1 MLSQLCVRAT
11 HKNQCEDAVFVK
23 ETASSVFGVVCD
35 GCSTGIN
42 SHFAS
47 QLLCYIVEKVK
58 IDELR
63 LTSTDVI
70 SDICWKFKWTKEVTQ
85 LSEMHLLTTGLF
97 FHYDKKKEEL
107 SIRVFGDGYYYI
119 NGVEYCIDQ
128 NNTPDYLAYHLNN
141 VDYLDYMFKNPEF
154 IHENVKSFQICT
166 DGIKS
171 FQISQFESSDKNPSI
186 LLESPTSENYLKRMF
201 NILTKN
207 KWTIADDLS
216 IISYTNVN
224 QPESTN

>member
-11 HKNQCEDAVFVK
+11 YKNTCEDAVFVK
-23 ETASSVFGVVCD
+23 ETASSVFGICAD

-63 LTSTDVI
+63 LTSTSVI
-70 SDICWKFKWTKEVTQ
+70 SDICWKFKWIKEVTQ
-85 LSEMHLLTTGLF
+85 LSEMHLLTTCLF

-107 SIRVFGDGYYYI
+107 SVRVFGDGYYYI

-141 VDYLDYMFKNPEF
+141 VDYIDYIFKNPEF

-171 FQISQFESSDKNPSI
+171 FQLSQFESSDKNPSI

-216 IISYTNVN
+216 IISYVN
-224 QPESTN
+224 QPESTD